1 MPEKFEVTL
10 VANDQ
15 FGSVI
20 DSVKDK
26 VKSLE
31 SSAQKANAG
40 ITDGLTGK
48 DAQSGMDLMDKKFS
62 ALAGSAKKNAQLIGD
77 MIPPMKN
84 FGELSGKY
92 LGSLGKLGLVG
103 GGAFVA
109 TKVVT
114 GLANELGEMSKNAF
128 DLDVAAKN
136 LGMSAE
142 KLSMVQ
148 GAFQL
153 AGVDGASAIQSV
165 TGISATFND
174 IIHGRNNAAM
184 SQLTNMGLDRSMI
197 PTRFDKEGNE
207 TVIVEELLPVLDK
220 IYDSISS
227 PQIRHEFAKA
237 VGIDAHME
245 QLLRGNIDV
254 QQRYNRAYE
263 MGLVQLEASNKRLSE
278 FNGALT
284 ETSAA
289 LSGAWNR
296 TKGQAADFIL
306 SDGSVVD
313 GVKGIGDFLTIGD
326 SASGAQAFGF
336 NRGDD
341 AQKWRHIRNDPEF
354 ETFRTTQLGWWDRQ
368 KIDDFVGIL
377 PDGAWDKYIK
387 FKKMFNPSY
396 QDPFTPQAQ
405 ISQTSNSVEA
415 MDHINRA
422 PVDEKQRWLNF
433 LEKKYG
439 LPSGLLDKVWATESA
454 RGKKLISAAGAE
466 GPFQFMP
473 SIGPKFGLDTTDD
486 RMDFA
491 KSSEAAARYLAQN
504 ADSFG
509 GDIARTVASYNWGGA
524 WRNPLSVAP
533 LETQNYLAQIM
544 PGLPAQHNPRNFS
557 GINARNGS
565 NLEALAAEFTQAIQQ
580 NPTQINIRITDDR
593 NGKTYDLKT
602 KSGGEVT
609 TAMTFNNEGLVG
621 GD

>member
-10 VANDQ
+10 IANDQ

-114 GLANELGEMSKNAF
+114 GVAKELGEMSKNAF

-142 KLSMVQ
+142 KLSMIQ

-153 AGVDGASAIQSV
+153 AGVDGSSAIQSV

-184 SQLTNMGLDRSMI
+184 SQLDNMGLDRSMI
-197 PTRFDKEGNE
+197 PTQFDAYGNE

-227 PQIRHEFAKA
+227 PQIRHEFANA
-237 VGIDAHME
+237 VGIDAPME

-278 FNGALT
+278 FHDALT
-284 ETSAA
+284 ETNAA

-296 TKGQAADFIL
+296 TKGNVADFIL

-313 GVKGIGDFLTIGD
+313 GVKGIGDFVTIGD
-326 SASGAQAFGF
+326 AASGAQAFGF

-341 AQKWRHIRNDPEF
+341 AQKWRYIRNDPEF

-368 KIDDFVGIL
+368 KIGDFVGIL
-377 PDGAWDKYIK
+377 PDGAWDKYIN
-387 FKKMFNPSY
+387 FKKMFNPSF
-396 QDPFTPQAQ
+396 QDPFSPQAQ
-405 ISQTSNSVEA
+405 ISQTSNSVEE
-415 MDHINRA
+415 NRR
-422 PVDEKQRWLNF
+422 QF
-433 LEKKYG
+433 LDFIAVSEGTYG
-439 LPSGLLDKVWATESA
+439 KG
-454 RGKKLISAAGAE
+454 
-466 GPFQFMP
+466 
-473 SIGPKFGLDTTDD
+473 DD
-486 RMDFA
+486 G
-491 KSSEAAARYLAQN
+491 YN
-504 ADSFG
+504 VTFG
-509 GDIARTVASYNWGGA
+509 GDTFDNGLAFHPNIQRAFVQTDGQIKYSGA
-524 WRNPLSVAP
+524 AGRYQFINQTWNGLAKQLGLTDFSKESQDKAA
-533 LETQNYLAQIM
+533 LELIRQK
-544 PGLPAQHNPRNFS
+544 G
-557 GINARNGS
+557 
-565 NLEALAAEFTQAIQQ
+565 ALADVDAGDWKTAVSKLGGEWASFPSSPYAQNKHSYEKLEKSWNFLSNNRSMAKDIAQAIQQ

-593 NGKTYDLKT
+593 NRKTYDLKT

-609 TAMTFNNEGLVG
+609 TAMAFNNYGLSG